1 MASQGTGLGLSTLI
15 CRNAWGKLW
24 LESEEEKGSTFYFT
38 LPYQPENE
46 LENVVDKDNWSE
58 KLSSVV
64 NSNVCRLKIL
74 AAEDEKY
81 REG

>member
-1 MASQGTGLGLSTLI
+1 MSKCLGKTMARKWRRERFNIL
-15 CRNAWGKLW
+15 
-24 LESEEEKGSTFYFT
+24 FY
-38 LPYQPENE
+38 PSISAENE

-74 AAEDEKY
+74 AAEDDKISRRLISAIVKKIVKNY
-81 REG
+81 